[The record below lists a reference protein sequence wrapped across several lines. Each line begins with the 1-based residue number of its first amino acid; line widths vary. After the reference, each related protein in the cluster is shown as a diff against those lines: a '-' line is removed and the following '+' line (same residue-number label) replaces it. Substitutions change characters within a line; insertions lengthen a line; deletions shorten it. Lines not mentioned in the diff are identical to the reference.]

1 MVLTFK
7 NLCCTYIVM
16 SLKDFEVLLFNP
28 SKKLTEEQITFVYAQ
43 LTDIISE
50 YGYAMAVIDHNIEF
64 WDEQQLLVI
73 MNSLKNIQVSEK
85 MVKNRQKKLVIL
97 QMRNFTEEDE
107 IKVQKLIN
115 DALVDYEM
123 DVVLLDNRIKLEKA
137 STFFNRV
144 TKQLKLLAK
153 SKQLKK
159 DEFTKQLKSDKKES
173 K

>member
-1 MVLTFK
+1 
-7 NLCCTYIVM
+7 M
-16 SLKDFEVLLFNP
+16 SLSDFEVLLFNP

-43 LTDIISE
+43 LNDIISE
-50 YGYAMAVIDHNIEF
+50 YGYAMAVIDHNIES
-64 WDEQQLLVI
+64 WDEQQLLVV

-107 IKVQKLIN
+107 VKVQKIIN
-115 DALVDYEM
+115 DALIDYEM
-123 DVVLLDNRIKLEKA
+123 DVVILDNRIKLEKT
-137 STFFNRV
+137 STFFNRI

-159 DEFTKQLKSDKKES
+159 DEFAKQLKSDKKKS